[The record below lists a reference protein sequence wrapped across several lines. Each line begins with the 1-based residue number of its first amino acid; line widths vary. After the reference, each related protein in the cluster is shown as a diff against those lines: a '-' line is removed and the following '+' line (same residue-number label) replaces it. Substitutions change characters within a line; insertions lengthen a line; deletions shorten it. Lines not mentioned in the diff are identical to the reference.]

1 MSPMAC
7 QDPAQDEDEQDHLT
21 ERQGVL
27 LRATRSLPRVQFSGG
42 AGSGKTWLAVEKA
55 KILAKSGKR
64 VGLFCYNKGLGQY
77 LQDRV
82 AAWRQAKPVFT
93 GEFHEY
99 VRHLGVPDG
108 SGQAYFDEE
117 MPRQL
122 KELAISMDPSLKLDA
137 VVVDEA
143 QDFAPLWWE
152 ALLACT
158 KDPDTSEV
166 YAFQDHH
173 QDVYSR
179 WTGDVG
185 SARHPATGLVPI
197 HIDENLRN
205 TRKIAD
211 TFKSFAGEHFTPRG
225 STGLP
230 VRRVECST
238 EDALGAA
245 EDCVDA
251 LIQEGWA
258 NNQIALLTTKGSAPY
273 SSRIL

>member
-1 MSPMAC
+1 MQSAAELVRLAIEREGGGTVPLATTFAERIVRKLSGTLNVPDGI

-122 KELAISMDPSLKLDA
+122 KELAISMDPSLSWT
-137 VVVDEA
+137 
-143 QDFAPLWWE
+143 PL
-152 ALLACT
+152 
-158 KDPDTSEV
+158 S
-166 YAFQDHH
+166 
-173 QDVYSR
+173 
-179 WTGDVG
+179 
-185 SARHPATGLVPI
+185 
-197 HIDENLRN
+197 
-205 TRKIAD
+205 
-211 TFKSFAGEHFTPRG
+211 
-225 STGLP
+225 
-230 VRRVECST
+230 
-238 EDALGAA
+238 
-245 EDCVDA
+245 
-251 LIQEGWA
+251 
-258 NNQIALLTTKGSAPY
+258 
-273 SSRIL
+273 